1 MYMSGLRGMGEG
13 EDWGAGW
20 KMTGDYV
27 GPADAIYGPTQASVQ
42 APTANADWA
51 SLAST
56 AITTWGSMK
65 NAELQ
70 SRTQIATAPYSAPF
84 GRYGIPGVPSPYY
97 AASPGVVAP
106 GTNVN
111 MLLILAAIGVAAYI
125 LLKD

>member
-1 MYMSGLRGMGEG
+1 MYMKGLAEG

-20 KMTGDYV
+20 KLSPDYV
-27 GPADAIYGPTQASVQ
+27 GAADAIYGPTAASGQ
-42 APTANADWA
+42 APTSNTDWTG
-51 SLAST
+51 LAST
-56 AITTWGSMK
+56 AIATWGKLQS
-65 NAELQ
+65 EQLQ
-70 SRTQIATAPYSAPF
+70 SRTQIAVAPYQSPF